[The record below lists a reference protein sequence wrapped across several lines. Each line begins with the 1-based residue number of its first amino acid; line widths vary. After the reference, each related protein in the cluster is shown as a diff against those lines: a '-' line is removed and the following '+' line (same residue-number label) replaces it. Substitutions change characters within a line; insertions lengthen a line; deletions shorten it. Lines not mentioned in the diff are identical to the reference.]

1 MASLPSS
8 DTEPISLGSFSW
20 SFVLYIVKLQR
31 RFRQMRERRETK
43 RIAAMEAEREA
54 TASTRNHWL
63 VISVPDLIPNVLIF
77 CGTLRMRLSLFGR

>member
-1 MASLPSS
+1 MSSLPH

-31 RFRQMRERRETK
+31 RFRQMRERREMK

-54 TASTRNHWL
+54 TGSTRNQ
-63 VISVPDLIPNVLIF
+63 
-77 CGTLRMRLSLFGR
+77 